1 MYRKRAERKNPPPQ
15 QQSARTIRALFSR
28 IQASVAPQNGKPD
41 VPQHLVIENAPL
53 GAADQNR
60 CALIGN
66 VATAILKAL
75 ETYAIENILQI
86 GDLLRRQ
93 LCANPF
99 KSCIRQGSSS

>member
-1 MYRKRAERKNPPPQ
+1 MP
-15 QQSARTIRALFSR
+15 
-28 IQASVAPQNGKPD
+28 PQNGKPD
-41 VPQHLVIENAPL
+41 VPQHLMVENAAL
-53 GAADQNR
+53 GAADKNR
-60 CALIGN
+60 RALVGN
-66 VATAILKAL
+66 VAAAILKAL